1 MCSPIGEIIFGGET
15 IRFWYSQ
22 ASWLEPLRGPN
33 GLDLRRVKK
42 DIQPCQEC
50 CSVEYKTHAPLG
62 CSNSVGGIAT
72 EINALN
78 LLRVALFK

>member
-15 IRFWYSQ
+15 IRFWDSQ
-22 ASWLEPLRGPN
+22 ASWLEPLRN
-33 GLDLRRVKK
+33 GLDLSRVKK

-50 CSVEYKTHAPLG
+50 RSAEYKTHAPLG
-62 CSNSVGGIAT
+62 CSNSLGGIAT